1 MDWYCSGRSTADY
14 DSYDETHGHMP
25 VNVPEGYVTTEVEQD
40 LDRLGWCV
48 IPEEEDDRL

>member
-1 MDWYCSGRSTADY
+1 
-14 DSYDETHGHMP
+14 
-25 VNVPEGYVTTEVEQD
+25 VTDEVEQD